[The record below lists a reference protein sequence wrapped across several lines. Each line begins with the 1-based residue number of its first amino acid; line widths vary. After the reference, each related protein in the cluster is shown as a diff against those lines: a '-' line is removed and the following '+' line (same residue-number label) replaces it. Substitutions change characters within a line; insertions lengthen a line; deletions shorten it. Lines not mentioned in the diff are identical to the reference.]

1 MKRAITT
8 LIIGIYSIV
17 GLNAQNNREELREQY
32 RYDPDPYGWI
42 DKETGWINA
51 VESFYSYVRINGL
64 QLYKTVSENEFYQI
78 MGGVNDSISEWG
90 YPMYF
95 DRSVAQQSLELSPV
109 GIKPAP
115 KYDYFS
121 YEYRTNR
128 VTNVRGITITSFY
141 LSTTNFIFNEKI
153 RVGDHI
159 DKLQELG
166 GSTYIVAEYDSSW
179 GYGGI
184 LWSPYAPFPSE
195 YKHYGAEVPIFFF
208 NHNGIIISILYY
220 EHGA

>member
-32 RYDPDPYGWI
+32 RHDPDPYGWI
-42 DKETGWINA
+42 DKETGWMNA
-51 VESFYSYVRINGL
+51 VESFYCDVRINGL
-64 QLYKTVSENEFYQI
+64 QLCKTVSESEFCQI

-90 YPMYF
+90 YFMYL
-95 DRSVAQQSLELSPV
+95 DRSIAQQSIELSP
-109 GIKPAP
+109 IAINPAP
-115 KYDYFS
+115 KYDYFVC
-121 YEYRTNR
+121 EQIKDPVN
-128 VTNVRGITITSFY
+128 NVRGITLISFE
-141 LSTTNFIFNEKI
+141 LNTPNFIFNEKI

-166 GSTYIVAEYDSSW
+166 GSTYIVKEYDSSD
-179 GYGGI
+179 GYGEI
-184 LWSPYAPFPSE
+184 LWSPGTPFPRE
-195 YKHYGAEVPIFFF
+195 YKHYGAEAPTFSF
-208 NHNGIIISILYY
+208 NQNGIIISILFY

>member
-1 MKRAITT
+1 M
-8 LIIGIYSIV
+8 
-17 GLNAQNNREELREQY
+17 
-32 RYDPDPYGWI
+32 
-42 DKETGWINA
+42 
-51 VESFYSYVRINGL
+51 
-64 QLYKTVSENEFYQI
+64 
-78 MGGVNDSISEWG
+78 
-90 YPMYF
+90 
-95 DRSVAQQSLELSPV
+95 
-109 GIKPAP
+109 
-115 KYDYFS
+115 
-121 YEYRTNR
+121 
-128 VTNVRGITITSFY
+128 TNVRGITITSFS

-195 YKHYGAEVPIFFF
+195 DKHYGAEVPIFFF
-208 NHNGIIISILYY
+208 NQNGIIISILYY

>member
-42 DKETGWINA
+42 DKETGWMNA
-51 VESFYSYVRINGL
+51 VESFYCSVRINGL
-64 QLYKTVSENEFYQI
+64 QLCKTVSESEFYQI

-90 YPMYF
+90 YHMYF

-121 YEYRTNR
+121 YEYKTNR
-128 VTNVRGITITSFY
+128 VTNVRGITLISFE
-141 LSTTNFIFNEKI
+141 LNTPNFIFNEKI

-166 GSTYIVAEYDSSW
+166 GSCYTLKEFDEYR
-179 GYGGI
+179 GGGVI
-184 LWSPYAPFPSE
+184 LWYPSSKFPE
-195 YKHYGAEVPIFFF
+195 YEKYEGAEVPEFHF
-208 NHNGIIISILYY
+208 NQNGIITKIIFWQ
-220 EHGA
+220 HGA

>member
-1 MKRAITT
+1 MKRTITT

-17 GLNAQNNREELREQY
+17 GLNAQNNREELLEQY

-42 DKETGWINA
+42 DKETGWMNA
-51 VESFYSYVRINGL
+51 VESFYCDVRINGL
-64 QLYKTVSENEFYQI
+64 QLCKTVSESEFYQI

-90 YPMYF
+90 YFMYL
-95 DRSVAQQSLELSPV
+95 DRSIAQQSIELSP
-109 GIKPAP
+109 IAINPAP
-115 KYDYFS
+115 KYDYFVC
-121 YEYRTNR
+121 EQIKDPVN
-128 VTNVRGITITSFY
+128 NVRGITLISFE
-141 LSTTNFIFNEKI
+141 LNTPNFIFNEKI

-179 GYGGI
+179 GYGEI
-184 LWSPYAPFPSE
+184 LWSPGTPFPRE
-195 YKHYGAEVPIFFF
+195 YKHNGAEVPTFSF
-208 NHNGIIISILYY
+208 NQNGIIISILFY